1 MVQLIVFDLAGT
13 TVLDADAVNHTLKQA
28 LAAAGVRASRDQI
41 NALMGQPTATAIAD
55 LLAAFRGQAA
65 ASADAVDAVL
75 TDFVQRMVWHY
86 ESHPHVAECDGA
98 SDLFAWCHR
107 HGVLT
112 AIGSGLPRTVANAAI
127 ARMGWR
133 ERGLIDATITSD
145 EVPRG
150 RPHPDMVERLMT
162 VTGVTDPL
170 LVAKV
175 GDTPMDIREGQAA
188 GCRFVIGV
196 TSGTHSAEA
205 LRTHAP
211 THLIAELLEIPDLLA
226 EAEAGAA

>member
-1 MVQLIVFDLAGT
+1 MRTSIA
-13 TVLDADAVNHTLKQA
+13 A
-28 LAAAGVRASRDQI
+28 LRSPSPRATSSRSSRARP
-41 NALMGQPTATAIAD
+41 NSTGP
-55 LLAAFRGQAA
+55 
-65 ASADAVDAVL
+65 SC
-75 TDFVQRMVWHY
+75 
-86 ESHPHVAECDGA
+86 EP
-98 SDLFAWCHR
+98 
-107 HGVLT
+107 
-112 AIGSGLPRTVANAAI
+112 ANAAI

-133 ERGLIDATITSD
+133 EQGLIDATITSD

-162 VTGVTDPL
+162 LTGVTDPM

-196 TSGTHSAEA
+196 TSGTHPAEA
-205 LRTHAP
+205 LRAHAP